1 MLTKIDKDFHT
12 IIGLSKKIKVPED
25 LDFELAKEL
34 KIKM

>member
-12 IIGLSKKIKVPED
+12 IIGLSKRVNLPEG
-25 LDFELAKEL
+25 LDFDTAKEL